1 MFLNSRSY
9 IIEEEMLREVIEGI
23 IGEMIQ
29 GFLEEIEKIEPE
41 LLEKLIEAAVKD
53 IAGKEPVVVIA
64 QKEE

>member
-9 IIEEEMLREVIEGI
+9 IIEEEMLKEVIEGI
-23 IGEMIQ
+23 IEEMIG

-53 IAGKEPVVVIA
+53 VAGKKPVVVIE
-64 QKEE
+64 QKE

>member
-9 IIEEEMLREVIEGI
+9 IIEEEMLKEVIEGI
-23 IGEMIQ
+23 IEEMVQ

-53 IAGKEPVVVIA
+53 VAGKKPVVFIE
-64 QKEE
+64 QKE